1 MSSIYE
7 IDMIVEIPYNSKIK
21 YEFDDKCQKIR
32 VDRILNTSM
41 LYPGNYGYIPKTL
54 SGDGDPLDV
63 LLITEYPI
71 LPGSIIKVRIIGV
84 LCTTDEKGNDE
95 KIIAVPT
102 SEVDSNYEN
111 IHNLNDLSSITLKKI
126 KHFFNHYKDNDQN
139 KWVKVKQFDN
149 ALNAYNIYCR
159 SKL

>member
-1 MSSIYE
+1 MSNYD

-21 YEFDDKCQKIR
+21 YEFDNKLQKMR

-71 LPGSIIKVRIIGV
+71 LPGSIIRARIIGV
-84 LCTTDEKGNDE
+84 LLTTDEKGNDE

-102 SEVDSNYEN
+102 SDVDSNYEN

-126 KHFFNHYKDNDQN
+126 KHFFNHYKDNDIN
-139 KWVKVKQFDN
+139 KWVKVNEFGDV
-149 ALNAYNIYCR
+149 LEAYNIYTR
-159 SKL
+159 SRL

>member
-1 MSSIYE
+1 MSNYD

-21 YEFDDKCQKIR
+21 YEFDNKLQKMR

-71 LPGSIIKVRIIGV
+71 LPGSIIRYSYYW
-84 LCTTDEKGNDE
+84 CFT
-95 KIIAVPT
+95 
-102 SEVDSNYEN
+102 
-111 IHNLNDLSSITLKKI
+111 
-126 KHFFNHYKDNDQN
+126 
-139 KWVKVKQFDN
+139 
-149 ALNAYNIYCR
+149 YNR
-159 SKL
+159 

>member
-1 MSSIYE
+1 MSNYD

-21 YEFDDKCQKIR
+21 YEFDNKLQKMR

-71 LPGSIIKVRIIGV
+71 LPGSIIRARIIGV
-84 LCTTDEKGNDE
+84 LLTTDEKGNDE

-102 SEVDSNYEN
+102 SDVDSNYEN

-126 KHFFNHYKDNDQN
+126 KHFFNHYKDNDKN
-139 KWVKVKQFDN
+139 KWVKVNQFDN
-149 ALNAYNIYCR
+149 ALNAYNIYHR

>member
-1 MSSIYE
+1 MSNYD

-21 YEFDDKCQKIR
+21 YEFDNKLQKMR

-71 LPGSIIKVRIIGV
+71 LPGSIIRVRIIGV
-84 LCTTDEKGNDE
+84 LLTTDEKGNDE

-102 SEVDSNYEN
+102 SDVDSNYEN
-111 IHNLNDLSSITLKKI
+111 INNLNDLSSITLKKI
-126 KHFFNHYKDNDQN
+126 KHFFNHYKDNDKN
-139 KWVKVKQFDN
+139 KWVKVNQFDN
-149 ALNAYNIYCR
+149 ALNAYNIYHR